1 MDTQQFSPMVYSI
14 NMNGSIV
21 NTAIDLSILA
31 QFWESLAIQ
40 LMPGRDVIGISG
52 PAFRVLDDGG
62 KQFIAHHFASAV
74 GDTTVKYVIDG
85 SGMHPDR
92 YFLGRASLFHPDN
105 LVSHAGELDVWV
117 PPGYPLG
124 TPGFS
129 FNAQAS
135 VQDSQDISQRPIRV
149 GVRVPRPPNAYILY
163 RKDHHKAV
171 KKSDPELSNNE
182 ISVILGRQW
191 NAETD
196 DVRMHYHTMA
206 VEIKRQVER
215 LHPDYRY
222 NPRRSSEIR
231 RRARGNHGIYNVDGA
246 STVVAE
252 QNAGNTTGSM
262 PTPPVDVTVS
272 PGSSTSTGDETETE
286 GLVN

>member
-1 MDTQQFSPMVYSI
+1 MDPVQFSAIFNIS
-14 NMNGSIV
+14 MNGSIV
-21 NTAIDLSILA
+21 NTAIDPVILT

-52 PAFRVLDDGG
+52 PTFRVLDDGG
-62 KQFIAHHFASAV
+62 KQFIAHHFASAI
-74 GDTTVKYVIDG
+74 GDTMVKYVIDG

-92 YFLGRASLFHPDN
+92 YFLGRTSFFHPDN
-105 LVSHAGELDVWV
+105 LISHAGELDVWI
-117 PPGYPLG
+117 PSGYPLG
-124 TPGFS
+124 SSNYS
-129 FNAQAS
+129 FNNGQTGTPVAQSNA
-135 VQDSQDISQRPIRV
+135 QRTGRN
-149 GVRVPRPPNAYILY
+149 GTVRIPRPPNAYILY

-191 NAETD
+191 NAESD

-206 VEIKRQVER
+206 IEIKRQVER

-231 RRARGNHGIYNVDGA
+231 RRARGNHGVYNVDGTN
-246 STVVAE
+246 SVPVE
-252 QNAGNTTGSM
+252 QNAGNTAGPITAPSIEFSM
-262 PTPPVDVTVS
+262 S
-272 PGSSTSTGDETETE
+272 PGSSASTGDEAET
-286 GLVN
+286 